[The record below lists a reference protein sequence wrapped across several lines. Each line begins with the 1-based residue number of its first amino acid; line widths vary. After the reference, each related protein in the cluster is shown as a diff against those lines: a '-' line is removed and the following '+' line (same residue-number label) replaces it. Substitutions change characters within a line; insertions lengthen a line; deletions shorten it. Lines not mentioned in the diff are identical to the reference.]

1 MTGPKPALST
11 YDELRAKI
19 IHETELALLMGLLH
33 PESVPRIPM
42 VEVGKGTF
50 SRDFAREFW
59 RDAAGIEDPE
69 VQMEAR

>member
-1 MTGPKPALST
+1 MTGLKPALST

-42 VEVGKGTF
+42 VEVGKGAF
-50 SRDFAREFW
+50 SREFAHEFW
-59 RDAAGIEDPE
+59 LDAVGIGYP
-69 VQMEAR
+69 RL

>member
-1 MTGPKPALST
+1 MTGLKPALST

-42 VEVGKGTF
+42 VEVGKGEF
-50 SRDFAREFW
+50 SREFADEFW
-59 RDAAGIEDPE
+59 RDVAGIGDP
-69 VQMEAR
+69 QL